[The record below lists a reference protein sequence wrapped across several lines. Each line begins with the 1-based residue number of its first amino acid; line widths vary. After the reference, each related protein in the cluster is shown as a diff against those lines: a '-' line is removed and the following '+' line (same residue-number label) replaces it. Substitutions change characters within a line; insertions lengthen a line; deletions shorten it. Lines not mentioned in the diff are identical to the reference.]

1 MENIT
6 IHISHEF
13 GKLLGARYIY
23 EGPFSGELFLNDF
36 LRPKFIE
43 AEQKGIKL
51 EVFLDEVR
59 GYPSSFVS
67 GSFGK
72 LSLEFGAEKVLSIL
86 VFHSKNSLRVE
97 KIVKEIKN
105 PKKKNEGN

>member
-6 IHISHEF
+6 IYISEEF
-13 GKLLGARYIY
+13 GKLLGARYTY

-36 LRPKFIE
+36 LRPRFLD
-43 AEQKGIKL
+43 AQQKEIKL
-51 EVFLDEVR
+51 EIFLDGVR

-72 LSLEFGAEKVLSIL
+72 LSLEYGAEAVID
-86 VFHSKNSLRVE
+86 VCIFHSNNSLRVE
-97 KIVKEIKN
+97 KIINEIKN
-105 PKKKNEGN
+105 PKKKNEVN